1 MCCRCCSPLPPPPFP
16 PSAHPSPPAPPLCTQ
31 ALHELAAQHGGSLPS
46 PLYLALRPNSTDARR
61 RLVHPVQV
69 LHHTGALAV
78 ESEVGVGELCGF
90 ASVNAQGSSDE
101 LALCARAARGRL
113 TGAGPTLCV
122 SFVCCGRG
130 VGFHQAADK
139 ETLPLRSEFPDA
151 TCVGFFAAGEL
162 GPRPFGEA
170 GSDREDEPALMGFT
184 AVHALLRFNAQ

>member
-1 MCCRCCSPLPPPPFP
+1 M
-16 PSAHPSPPAPPLCTQ
+16 
-31 ALHELAAQHGGSLPS
+31 
-46 PLYLALRPNSTDARR
+46 
-61 RLVHPVQV
+61 QV